1 MSSQR
6 LVFRNGFVVS
16 MDPDVGEIPNGE
28 VLVEDGVIVDVGRDL
43 GVSDAEEI
51 DATGMIVMP
60 GFVDTHRHTWQTPVR
75 GVLPS
80 CTLDHYFAVMLGQ
93 VGGFYRPEDV
103 HIGDY
108 AGALE
113 ALNGGVTTLLDW
125 SHISNTPDHSD
136 AAIQGLKDAGI
147 RAVYAHGMPTGG
159 EWWMLSE
166 LNHPEDI
173 RRIRETY
180 FSSDDGLL
188 TLAMA
193 ARQPG
198 NVNDDVARHDWALA
212 RELGILISVHVGMRL
227 HNLHYTPV
235 KAMHDLGLMGPDVCY
250 IHMTD
255 LTDEELDWIAETGG
269 KASIAPY
276 VEMLMGHGPPP
287 TGKMVARGVRPSLSV
302 DVVSSVPGE
311 MFTQMRTALAYDR
324 ILEFTDTPDIAF
336 APKLTH
342 KDVLEFATIDGAR
355 SIGLEDRVGSL
366 TPGKQADIVLLN
378 VNAINTTPMVDP
390 IGTIV
395 VFSDTSNVD
404 SVFVA
409 GDAVKRNGQLVDAD
423 LDNDL
428 PEARRVEES
437 HPRRRRPA
445 PDWAAEPCGR
455 LAEPLEPG
463 PRPSRA
469 DGSGRK
475 EGQRATSSS
484 SAARK
489 VSGASSR
496 RPMRTRAVRSSSPA
510 ETRRAPRRP
519 RTRSAARPA
528 ASASISPSRTRSRSP
543 RRCRGRRPSR
553 PRRDRA
559 RREQG
564 ARVRHRCG
572 APARHPQA
580 RRLHGGDPRPRA
592 AAGDDSSHPHLRRPC
607 ARPALSRVDDGHDRQ
622 RRCDEP
628 RADARVELAPI
639 RVNAIHPG
647 SSVTAR
653 SGSTWRRSGTRHSS
667 TGRRSDDS

>member
-6 LVFRNGFVVS
+6 LLIRNGFVVS
-16 MDPDVGEIPNGE
+16 MDPDVGDIPNGD
-28 VLVEDGVIVDVGRDL
+28 VLVEDGAIVEVGRGL
-43 GVSDAEEI
+43 GASEAEEI

-103 HIGDY
+103 YIGDY

-198 NVNDDVARHDWALA
+198 NVNADVAKHDWALA

-227 HNLHYTPV
+227 HNLHYEPV
-235 KAMHDLGLMGPDVCY
+235 KDMHDLGLMGPGRLLHPHDRP
-250 IHMTD
+250 D
-255 LTDEELDWIAETGG
+255 RQGARLDRRDRRQGVDRALRRDADGARARRRRG
-269 KASIAPY
+269 RCSPAAS
-276 VEMLMGHGPPP
+276 
-287 TGKMVARGVRPSLSV
+287 ARRSAST
-302 DVVSSVPGE
+302 SSRAFPGE

-355 SIGLEDRVGSL
+355 SIMLEDKVGSL
-366 TPGKQADIVLLN
+366 TPGKQADIVLLKT
-378 VNAINTTPMVDP
+378 NAINTAPMLDP
-390 IGTIV
+390 TATIV

-409 GDAVKRNGQLVDAD
+409 GNAVKRNGELVGVD
-423 LDNDL
+423 LDKVFRTLD
-428 PEARRVEES
+428 ES
-437 HPRRRRPA
+437 RNHILGA
-445 PDWAAEPCGR
+445 GGLLPDWAAE
-455 LAEPLEPG
+455 
-463 PRPSRA
+463 
-469 DGSGRK
+469 
-475 EGQRATSSS
+475 
-484 SAARK
+484 SAA
-489 VSGASSR
+489 
-496 RPMRTRAVRSSSPA
+496 AV
-510 ETRRAPRRP
+510 
-519 RTRSAARPA
+519 
-528 ASASISPSRTRSRSP
+528 
-543 RRCRGRRPSR
+543 
-553 PRRDRA
+553 
-559 RREQG
+559 
-564 ARVRHRCG
+564 
-572 APARHPQA
+572 
-580 RRLHGGDPRPRA
+580 
-592 AAGDDSSHPHLRRPC
+592 
-607 ARPALSRVDDGHDRQ
+607 
-622 RRCDEP
+622 
-628 RADARVELAPI
+628 
-639 RVNAIHPG
+639 
-647 SSVTAR
+647 
-653 SGSTWRRSGTRHSS
+653 
-667 TGRRSDDS
+667 